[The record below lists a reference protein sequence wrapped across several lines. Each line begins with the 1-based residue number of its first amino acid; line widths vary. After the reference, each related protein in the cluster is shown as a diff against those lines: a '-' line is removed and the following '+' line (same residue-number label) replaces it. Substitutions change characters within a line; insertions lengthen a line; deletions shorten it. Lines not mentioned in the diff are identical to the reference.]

1 MMMMELEIEI
11 IEKMIKK
18 RIMTKMQLQLQ
29 LMIIVMMKERK
40 RKNRINIKFLFES
53 EIDKF

>member
-1 MMMMELEIEI
+1 MMMELEIEI